1 MKNTISRTVAL
12 LAAAVALGLFGGTAL
27 ANSTTGA
34 IISDVATD
42 GHVDGHYSVAQL
54 KAALK
59 SPLLAQYGG
68 QGGVA
73 GVQGAIGGKKAKP
86 ATKPTKTKT
95 TPANTAPAATKPK
108 AAVAAAPPAESGNLP
123 FTGADVGLFLIVGGA
138 LVGTGIVLRRL
149 GRSGADL

>member
-1 MKNTISRTVAL
+1 MRNTISRTVAL
-12 LAAAVALGLFGGTAL
+12 LVAAVALGLFGGTAL

-34 IISDVATD
+34 IISDVAVD
-42 GHVDGHYSVAQL
+42 GHVDGHYTVAQL

-73 GVQGAIGGKKAKP
+73 GVQGAIGGKKAPKKV
-86 ATKPTKTKT
+86 TKPTATKT
-95 TPANTAPAATKPK
+95 TKTAPAKSAPK
-108 AAVAAAPPAESGNLP
+108 AAVAAAPSAPSNNLP
-123 FTGADVGLFLIVGGA
+123 FTGADVGLFLVVGGA

-149 GRSGADL
+149 GRNGADS